1 MGMINIITGIVTG
14 PVYTGLRKLRSFMGG
29 WSKDINKQIVS
40 AFAIG
45 SILKGFQ
52 SVFDKARDIASVA
65 DMFEIPVDLA
75 QKLANVSSNFGE
87 TFETSR
93 DFLKDLTFN
102 IQNAIDGDENLIESF
117 KRLGV
122 TMDDLERRSLAE
134 IVDKIADAIK
144 RSNDRIR
151 DGNALQRVAGES
163 AGRLWSTLRLG
174 ASEME
179 RVGNAAGIMSE
190 KTARELRDAY
200 NTLNTFWNGIVIGT
214 AKVIRVFLSII
225 DTIALLNVT
234 LFQTFSNAL
243 TLVGKQFRNFGNLVK
258 DQFSGI
264 IDIAKAAG
272 DAFTFD
278 FDGAKANF
286 AQGLDKL
293 ESAYSKWWEQVR
305 GATASG
311 QRRLKGDWQFFAE
324 ELKNTWSSDV
334 SAPASGASRSPSG
347 ANPNQEAIAE
357 LRAKYTEAEERLALS
372 RMSTEER
379 INTLLEK
386 RNKLLGMENLNTKEG
401 LEAALERIKVEEELD
416 RARAEQAR
424 EQGSGEAAL
433 TRTLQGYSISA
444 DSLARIGGGGNVGF
458 SGDVSR
464 DILSEGKKQTKIL
477 DAIRINTGRSMDVD
491 LAMR

>member
-122 TMDDLERRSLAE
+122 TIDDLESKSLAQ
-134 IVDKIADAIK
+134 IVDQIANSIQ

-174 ASEME
+174 ADEME
-179 RVGNAAGIMSE
+179 RISSATGVMSAE
-190 KTARELRDAY
+190 TARALRDA
-200 NTLNTFWNGIVIGT
+200 NNDLSTLSN
-214 AKVIRVFLSII
+214 RL
-225 DTIALLNVT
+225 TIAFAGISKFFLDILDT
-234 LFQTFSNAL
+234 AAL
-243 TLVGKQFRNFGNLVK
+243 TGVTIFQSFANAFSLVGKQFRNFGNLVR

-286 AQGLDKL
+286 TQGLDKL

-311 QRRLKGDWQFFAE
+311 QRRLRGDWQFFRD
-324 ELKNTWSSDV
+324 ELKDIWN
-334 SAPASGASRSPSG
+334 PADPPQPSGASRSPSG